1 MSTFIDN
8 TAYFAENPLS
18 KIILSF
24 KGVCAIC
31 HFDISQLILDENA
44 DLQSMRVPMENLL
57 TSLTF
62 YAQNNAVPSSIN
74 EDTDIRL
81 TSIAK
86 RLALHS
92 IQLTSFIPLI
102 NSIITNATDIEL
114 WNEVTELLDT
124 HEPMQSPE
132 TNVPSAKQGDA
143 RHRRCTA
150 PYEGADQMM
159 ETLKEALRTELAG
172 TIFENVGG
180 FYAKYFEG
188 TTWAGQCKEIAK
200 RYENRPDK
208 STFKFPKDPT
218 EKNVWQ
224 WIKAVQAEFIEPYK
238 PDESCESKDNF
249 PLRADAFHTTGPGQI
264 DGGLAIRQIDI
275 FIKSREKAAKAH
287 DWRDILV
294 LGELTELSS
303 AQWVDKFLQL
313 SVYMRE
319 IFSAQP
325 LRQFAH
331 GFLMFGTQP
340 QLWISWRAVGRLSEV
355 ELLMRAR
362 NVRGVATLIGSRNY
376 VKISDLRSGLTF
388 TEEMNKDIHPL
399 EMKMTT
405 AGNSLQSGSSNP
417 DGNVEL
423 SKGVKRESQ
432 SVAGGANKKLRR
444 SKNSCV
450 LSISRQALHNA
461 SKARVRKNG
470 KSTSTRKK
478 PVSKTILN
486 PATTNANPVT
496 QDATTETPSVS
507 ISLPAES
514 SYSLAEG
521 LNSSLGKRPR
531 NADESDA
538 EVQTVSEPDLKRLCI
553 SSNVGESLSEA
564 VAEAVSNQVTN
575 DPSAPAEQAVD
586 NAESV
591 PAVSKADVIMADDS
605 MVYRNRWET
614 VIAAKPFGRAIDEKT
629 TPMELICGLRD
640 AIKGHQSLYM
650 ETKIL
655 HRDISMNNIILTEPK
670 RNDGCHGVLIDLDL
684 AISLTDDDCS
694 ESSKTLT
701 GTMEFMAVGLLYQ
714 YAYETKNGC
723 YNTYRHDLESFFFVL
738 ISVCIRFGWG
748 SKISPHLGMLR
759 KWYKGFKSNTLD
771 VFSPKFAC
779 LKGLASTLQKILFER
794 KNALWLETDPCPHNL
809 YNAILKAF
817 DDVIMKLKCESQSF
831 E

>member
-1 MSTFIDN
+1 MSTFIDDSTYF
-8 TAYFAENPLS
+8 TANPLTDIIS
-18 KIILSF
+18 NFKIL
-24 KGVCAIC
+24 CAFYN
-31 HFDISQLILDENA
+31 FDISQPILDENA
-44 DLQSMRVPMENLL
+44 DLKSVIAPMKNLL
-57 TSLTF
+57 TSLHY
-62 YAQNNAVPSSIN
+62 YAQNNAVPSSAN
-74 EDTDIRL
+74 ADMDIRL
-81 TSIAK
+81 SSIQK

-102 NSIITNATDIEL
+102 NSITSNATDIEV
-114 WNEVTELLDT
+114 WIEVIQLVDT
-124 HEPMQSPE
+124 HEPIQSPE
-132 TNVPSAKQGDA
+132 TNLPSAKQGDA

-150 PYEGADQMM
+150 PYEGADQIM
-159 ETLKEALRTELAG
+159 ETLKEALRTELAS

-180 FYAKYFEG
+180 FYEKYFVG

-200 RYENRPDK
+200 RYKNRRDK
-208 STFKFPKDPT
+208 STFMFPKDPT

-224 WIKAVQAEFIEPYK
+224 WIKEVQAEFIEPYK
-238 PDESCESKDNF
+238 PDESGESKDNF
-249 PLRADAFHTTGPGQI
+249 PLRADTFHTTGPKQI
-264 DGGLAIRQIDI
+264 KGGLAIRQIDI

-287 DWRDILV
+287 YWRDVLV

-303 AQWVDKFLQL
+303 AHWVDKFLQL

-331 GFLMFGTQP
+331 GFLMFGTQL

-362 NVRGVATLIGSRNY
+362 NVRGVATLIGSRNH
-376 VKISDLRSGLTF
+376 VKISDHRSGPNF
-388 TEEMNKDIHPL
+388 TEEMNRDIHPL

-423 SKGVKRESQ
+423 SKGVKRESE

-444 SKNSCV
+444 SERSCV
-450 LSISRQALHNA
+450 LSISRQALLNA

-470 KSTSTRKK
+470 KSTGSRKK
-478 PVSKTILN
+478 PTN
-486 PATTNANPVT
+486 TNAVT
-496 QDATTETPSVS
+496 QDVTPETPSVP
-507 ISLPAES
+507 INLPAES
-514 SYSLAEG
+514 SYSVAEG
-521 LNSSLGKRPR
+521 SNSSLGKRPR
-531 NADESDA
+531 NADETDV

-553 SSNVGESLSEA
+553 SRNVGDSLSEA
-564 VAEAVSNQVTN
+564 VAELVSNQITN

-586 NAESV
+586 NAKSV
-591 PAVSKADVIMADDS
+591 PAVSNADVIMADDS
-605 MVYRNRWET
+605 TVYRNRWET

-655 HRDISMNNIILTEPK
+655 HRDISMNNIILTDPK

-684 AISLTDDDCS
+684 AISLTDDNCS

-701 GTMEFMAVGLLYQ
+701 GTMEFMAIGLLKEYT
-714 YAYETKNGC
+714 YPSNGKFTH
-723 YNTYRHDLESFFFVL
+723 TYRHDLESFFFVL
-738 ISVCIRFGWG
+738 ISACIRFGWG
-748 SKISPHLGMLR
+748 KNESPNIETIR
-759 KWYKGFKSNTLD
+759 KWYKGFEDTLLKA
-771 VFSPKFAC
+771 FSSKFEC
-779 LKGLASTLQKILFER
+779 LKDLATTLRKILFER
-794 KNALWLETDPCPHNL
+794 QKTIWIATDPRPLNL
-809 YNAILKAF
+809 YNSILKAF
-817 DDVIMKLKCESQSF
+817 DDEIDKMKCKS
-831 E
+831 

>member
-1 MSTFIDN
+1 
-8 TAYFAENPLS
+8 
-18 KIILSF
+18 
-24 KGVCAIC
+24 
-31 HFDISQLILDENA
+31 
-44 DLQSMRVPMENLL
+44 
-57 TSLTF
+57 
-62 YAQNNAVPSSIN
+62 
-74 EDTDIRL
+74 
-81 TSIAK
+81 
-86 RLALHS
+86 
-92 IQLTSFIPLI
+92 
-102 NSIITNATDIEL
+102 
-114 WNEVTELLDT
+114 
-124 HEPMQSPE
+124 
-132 TNVPSAKQGDA
+132 
-143 RHRRCTA
+143 
-150 PYEGADQMM
+150 
-159 ETLKEALRTELAG
+159 
-172 TIFENVGG
+172 
-180 FYAKYFEG
+180 
-188 TTWAGQCKEIAK
+188 
-200 RYENRPDK
+200 
-208 STFKFPKDPT
+208 
-218 EKNVWQ
+218 
-224 WIKAVQAEFIEPYK
+224 
-238 PDESCESKDNF
+238 
-249 PLRADAFHTTGPGQI
+249 
-264 DGGLAIRQIDI
+264 
-275 FIKSREKAAKAH
+275 
-287 DWRDILV
+287 
-294 LGELTELSS
+294 
-303 AQWVDKFLQL
+303 
-313 SVYMRE
+313 MRE

-331 GFLMFGTQP
+331 GFLMFGTQL

-423 SKGVKRESQ
+423 SKGVKRESE

-470 KSTSTRKK
+470 KSTGTRKK

-496 QDATTETPSVS
+496 QNATSETSSVS

-514 SYSLAEG
+514 SC
-521 LNSSLGKRPR
+521 KRPR

-538 EVQTVSEPDLKRLCI
+538 EVQTVSEPDLKRRCI
-553 SSNVGESLSEA
+553 SSNIGESLSEA
-564 VAEAVSNQVTN
+564 VAEAASNQVTN
-575 DPSAPAEQAVD
+575 EPSAPAEQAIE

-605 MVYRNRWET
+605 MIYRNRWET

-655 HRDISMNNIILTEPK
+655 HRDISMNNIILTDPK

-701 GTMEFMAVGLLYQ
+701 GTMEFMAIGLLKEYT
-714 YAYETKNGC
+714 YPSNGKFTH
-723 YNTYRHDLESFFFVL
+723 TYRHDLESFFFVL
-738 ISVCIRFGWG
+738 ISACIRFGWG
-748 SKISPHLGMLR
+748 KNESPHMETIR
-759 KWYKGFKSNTLD
+759 KWYKGFEDTLLKA
-771 VFSPKFAC
+771 FSSKFEC
-779 LKGLASTLQKILFER
+779 LKDLATMLRKILFETQ
-794 KNALWLETDPCPHNL
+794 NTIWITTDPHPLNL
-809 YNAILKAF
+809 YDSILKAF
-817 DDVIMKLKCESQSF
+817 DDQIVRIKCKS
-831 E
+831 

>member
-1 MSTFIDN
+1 
-8 TAYFAENPLS
+8 
-18 KIILSF
+18 
-24 KGVCAIC
+24 
-31 HFDISQLILDENA
+31 
-44 DLQSMRVPMENLL
+44 
-57 TSLTF
+57 
-62 YAQNNAVPSSIN
+62 
-74 EDTDIRL
+74 
-81 TSIAK
+81 
-86 RLALHS
+86 
-92 IQLTSFIPLI
+92 
-102 NSIITNATDIEL
+102 
-114 WNEVTELLDT
+114 
-124 HEPMQSPE
+124 
-132 TNVPSAKQGDA
+132 
-143 RHRRCTA
+143 
-150 PYEGADQMM
+150 
-159 ETLKEALRTELAG
+159 
-172 TIFENVGG
+172 
-180 FYAKYFEG
+180 
-188 TTWAGQCKEIAK
+188 
-200 RYENRPDK
+200 
-208 STFKFPKDPT
+208 
-218 EKNVWQ
+218 
-224 WIKAVQAEFIEPYK
+224 
-238 PDESCESKDNF
+238 
-249 PLRADAFHTTGPGQI
+249 
-264 DGGLAIRQIDI
+264 
-275 FIKSREKAAKAH
+275 
-287 DWRDILV
+287 
-294 LGELTELSS
+294 
-303 AQWVDKFLQL
+303 
-313 SVYMRE
+313 MRE

-331 GFLMFGTQP
+331 GFLMFGTQL

-423 SKGVKRESQ
+423 SKGVKRESE

-470 KSTSTRKK
+470 KSTGTRKK

-496 QDATTETPSVS
+496 QDATSETSSVS

-553 SSNVGESLSEA
+553 SSNIGESLSEA
-564 VAEAVSNQVTN
+564 VAEAASNQVTN
-575 DPSAPAEQAVD
+575 EPSAPAEQAIE

-605 MVYRNRWET
+605 MIYRNRWET

-655 HRDISMNNIILTEPK
+655 HRDISMNNIILTDPK

-701 GTMEFMAVGLLYQ
+701 GTMEFMAIGLLKEYT
-714 YAYETKNGC
+714 YPSNGKFTH
-723 YNTYRHDLESFFFVL
+723 TYRHDLESFFFVL
-738 ISVCIRFGWG
+738 ISACIRFGWG
-748 SKISPHLGMLR
+748 KNESPHMETIR
-759 KWYKGFKSNTLD
+759 KWYKGFEDTLLKA
-771 VFSPKFAC
+771 FSSKFEC
-779 LKGLASTLQKILFER
+779 LKDLATMLRKILFETQ
-794 KNALWLETDPCPHNL
+794 NTIWITTDPHPLNL
-809 YNAILKAF
+809 YDSILKAF
-817 DDVIMKLKCESQSF
+817 DDQIVRIKCKS
-831 E
+831 

>member
-8 TAYFAENPLS
+8 TAHFTANPLS

-24 KGVCAIC
+24 KRLCSFC
-31 HFDISQLILDENA
+31 NFDMSQGKLAEDT
-44 DLQSMRVPMENLL
+44 DLQSLVEPLENLF

-74 EDTDIRL
+74 EDMDIRL
-81 TSIAK
+81 TSTAQ
-86 RLALHS
+86 RLTLRS

-102 NSIITNATDIEL
+102 NSIISNATDIEI
-114 WNEVTELLDT
+114 WDEVTELVDT

-150 PYEGADQMM
+150 PYEGADQIMD
-159 ETLKEALRTELAG
+159 TLKGALRTELAG

-188 TTWAGQCKEIAK
+188 TTWAGQCREIAK

-331 GFLMFGTQP
+331 GFLMFGTQL

-423 SKGVKRESQ
+423 SKGVKRESE

-444 SKNSCV
+444 SKRSCV

-470 KSTSTRKK
+470 KSTGTLKK

-496 QDATTETPSVS
+496 QNATTETPSVS
-507 ISLPAES
+507 ISLRS
-514 SYSLAEG
+514 
-521 LNSSLGKRPR
+521 NSSLGKRPR

-538 EVQTVSEPDLKRLCI
+538 EVQTVSEPDLKRRCI
-553 SSNVGESLSEA
+553 SSNIGESLSEA
-564 VAEAVSNQVTN
+564 VAEAASNQVTN
-575 DPSAPAEQAVD
+575 EPCAPAEQAVD

-605 MVYRNRWET
+605 MIYRNRWET

-655 HRDISMNNIILTEPK
+655 HRDISMNNIILTDPK

-701 GTMEFMAVGLLYQ
+701 GTMEFMAIGLLKEYT
-714 YAYETKNGC
+714 YPSNGKFTH
-723 YNTYRHDLESFFFVL
+723 TYRHDLESFFFVL
-738 ISVCIRFGWG
+738 ISACIRFGWG
-748 SKISPHLGMLR
+748 KNESPHMETIR
-759 KWYKGFKSNTLD
+759 KWYKGFEDTLLKA
-771 VFSPKFAC
+771 FSSKFEC
-779 LKGLASTLQKILFER
+779 LKDLATTLRKILFER
-794 KNALWLETDPCPHNL
+794 QKTIWIATDPRPLNL
-809 YNAILKAF
+809 YNSILKAF
-817 DDVIMKLKCESQSF
+817 DDEIVKMKCKS
-831 E
+831 